1 MSRPA
6 CAWATS
12 LALLLAA
19 STLAGALQ
27 TPTALLAHVQA
38 ACTASG
44 PPVCIIDGNNLRGA
58 EFFGSSQGSLRALV
72 EGWADEAQLPAL
84 LILDHGPEERA
95 WHVSSHAVLTLS
107 GEGRTADDVIVRDA
121 WYLRH
126 ELGRNV
132 FVVTNDQGLIGRVK
146 RYRSPAG
153 SVQVLHTR
161 AFARLLGIEES
172 TATDVRAAWSTLSS
186 WPNGRAG
193 DLRLEA
199 LACLRSAALWGV
211 GRLPPR
217 SAALEPLRRAS
228 ESSRRRHALRS
239 EIRFDRVWPSRQT
252 AGQGRPRPTGAPP
265 RSSSRP
271 SSRPALAARR
281 RMGRAVP
288 TRCLHST

>member
-1 MSRPA
+1 MSRPSPS
-6 CAWATS
+6 TRS

-27 TPTALLAHVQA
+27 TPSALLAHVQA
-38 ACTASG
+38 ACTPSG

-58 EFFGSSQGSLRALV
+58 EYFGSSQGSLRGLV
-72 EGWADEAQLPAL
+72 EGWADEAQLPAV
-84 LILDHGPEERA
+84 LILDHGPAERA
-95 WHVSSHAVLTLS
+95 WHVSGHAVLTLS

-172 TATDVRAAWSTLSS
+172 SATDANSRPRETTA
-186 WPNGRAG
+186 
-193 DLRLEA
+193 D
-199 LACLRSAALWGV
+199 RSAA
-211 GRLPPR
+211 
-217 SAALEPLRRAS
+217 ALELAAQLEAGAGGPTEKGPSDAD
-228 ESSRRRHALRS
+228 ALLAQYVTWVNT
-239 EIRFDRVWPSRQT
+239 E
-252 AGQGRPRPTGAPP
+252 APRPTRPFLDHTLSGVPPSPSLKRRLRRKRFKPGVVGA
-265 RSSSRP
+265 
-271 SSRPALAARR
+271 
-281 RMGRAVP
+281 
-288 TRCLHST
+288 